1 MMYKYVLL
9 YFLFIGFSQSLISQS
24 ATETGFFQQL
34 SVTATPSNRAQGL
47 DELYNYQLENLT
59 TFSPGELSASYGVS
73 SNLSLGLGL
82 FHGLGNP
89 NAGFFDRAG
98 RFYPLRKTG
107 RGYTR
112 EGALLAILTTNPEK
126 ELPVFVQFSVGYSF
140 ASEALA
146 FTGLFGARR
155 PLYRHISITGGVRAS
170 YLTHRIPGWVDNLNT
185 FGAIRMELGV
195 NWSMSY

>member
-1 MMYKYVLL
+1 
-9 YFLFIGFSQSLISQS
+9 
-24 ATETGFFQQL
+24 
-34 SVTATPSNRAQGL
+34 
-47 DELYNYQLENLT
+47 
-59 TFSPGELSASYGVS
+59 
-73 SNLSLGLGL
+73 
-82 FHGLGNP
+82 
-89 NAGFFDRAG
+89 
-98 RFYPLRKTG
+98 
-107 RGYTR
+107 
-112 EGALLAILTTNPEK
+112 LLAILTTNPEK